1 MGDCPLMTST
11 GAASKVGDEKAR
23 LRASFS
29 AQRGALSAEDAHRV
43 GARVSDH
50 VLRSEIFR
58 RAESVALYAAQGGEP
73 DLREFYESARRAGKT
88 LFLPRCGLGR
98 RLSFLQVEQ
107 WSDLETG
114 RFGLL
119 EPRDGSMEKPVETI
133 DLLLVPALAVDDQ
146 GRRLG
151 RGGGWY
157 DRSLPQGEVSG
168 CTCLAVVHAF
178 QRFRGRLPSDERDR
192 SVEGFVTEE
201 GLFWCGDS

>member
-1 MGDCPLMTST
+1 MGDCPFMTST

-29 AQRGALSAEDAHRV
+29 AQRGALSAEDADRV
-43 GARVSDH
+43 GVRVSDH
-50 VLRSEIFR
+50 LLRSEIFR

-73 DLREFYESARRAGKT
+73 DLRELYESARRAGKT
-88 LFLPRCGLGR
+88 LLLPRCGPGR
-98 RLSFLQVEQ
+98 RLGFFNVEQ
-107 WSDLETG
+107 WSDLEPG

-119 EPRDGSMEKPVETI
+119 EPQGASREIPVETI
-133 DLLLVPALAVDDQ
+133 DLILVPALAVDDQ

-168 CTCLAVVHAF
+168 GTCLAVVHAF
-178 QRFRGRLPSDERDR
+178 QRFQGRLPSDERDR